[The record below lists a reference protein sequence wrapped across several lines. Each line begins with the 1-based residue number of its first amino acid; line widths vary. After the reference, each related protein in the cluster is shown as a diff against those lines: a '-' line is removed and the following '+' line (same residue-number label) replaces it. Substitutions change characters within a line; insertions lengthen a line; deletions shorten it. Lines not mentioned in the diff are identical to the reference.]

1 MTAEEAASK
10 WIAANAATVAA
21 WVGK

>member
-1 MTAEEAASK
+1 MSAEEAASK